1 MTMSISKE
9 NKPLY
14 VYLQRPDNGAWV
26 VVGRYRTE
34 PMTGA
39 GLFRYAASYA
49 EAGLAWA
56 IDPVNLPFI
65 QGDIR
70 QPQRYGGLHDVLRDA
85 CPDSWG
91 QTLLRREHGLAG
103 SCSALRYLVLS
114 GNGDRWGALA
124 VGTSASPNVAQL
136 SSPRLSQLE
145 ALVQELLAIAANK
158 PALNAALRKRLFATP
173 SLGGARPK
181 ATLQDKDTYWLV
193 KPGLLT
199 DTVDIAMLEH
209 ATQQWGRHAGLRF
222 ADTRLHS
229 VTGQRSVVR
238 VLRFDRHG
246 SRRVMAVSGASLLQV
261 EYPPTGPADSSGA
274 SYPRLAE
281 ELRRIGAPAED
292 WTELFGRMVFNAV
305 VGNDDD
311 HPRNHAVIYDIDE
324 MRWRLAPA
332 FDVVPNP
339 DEIPQRLAMQVCSG
353 RSDVS
358 RDALLMDFDRFGFAS
373 QTVAGQYLDQL
384 LVRIQ
389 AGFEQAAPL
398 LSADLRSLMQARLS
412 ANCSL
417 LSAPKN
423 SNCVVP

>member
-1 MTMSISKE
+1 MTISNT

-14 VYLQRPDNGAWV
+14 VYLQRPDNGEWL
-26 VVGRYRTE
+26 VVGRYKTD
-34 PMTGA
+34 PVTGA

-49 EAGLAWA
+49 EAGFSWA

-65 QGDIR
+65 PDEIR
-70 QPQRYGGLHDVLRDA
+70 QLQRYGGLHDVLRDA
-85 CPDSWG
+85 SPDSWG
-91 QTLLRREHGLAG
+91 QTLLRREHGLPDG
-103 SCSALRYLVLS
+103 CSALRYLVLS

-124 VGTSASPNVAQL
+124 VGTSTKPNVAKL
-136 SSPRLSQLE
+136 SSPRLPQLE

-158 PALNAALRKRLFATP
+158 PPVNASIRKRLFATP

-181 ATLQDKDTYWLV
+181 ATIQDKDTYWLV

-199 DTVDIAMLEH
+199 DTVDIALLEH
-209 ATQQWGRHAGLRF
+209 IAMQWGHHAGLNF
-222 ADTRLHS
+222 ADTRLH
-229 VTGQRSVVR
+229 VVMGERSVVR

-246 SRRVMAVSGASLLQV
+246 HRRVMAVSAASLLQV

-281 ELRRIGAPAED
+281 ELRRIGAPRED
-292 WTELFGRMVFNAV
+292 WIELFGRMVFNAV

-339 DEIPQRLAMQVCSG
+339 DEIPKRLVMQVCSG
-353 RSDVS
+353 RWDIS
-358 RDALLMDFDRFGFAS
+358 RNALLMDFSRFGFAS
-373 QTVAGQYLDQL
+373 PQAAAQHLDEL
-384 LVRIQ
+384 LARIQ
-389 AGFEQAAPL
+389 TSFEQVAPL
-398 LSADLRSLMQARLS
+398 LGDDLRSVMKIRLMT
-412 ANCSL
+412 NCAL
-417 LSAPKN
+417 LSISKKG
-423 SNCVVP
+423 